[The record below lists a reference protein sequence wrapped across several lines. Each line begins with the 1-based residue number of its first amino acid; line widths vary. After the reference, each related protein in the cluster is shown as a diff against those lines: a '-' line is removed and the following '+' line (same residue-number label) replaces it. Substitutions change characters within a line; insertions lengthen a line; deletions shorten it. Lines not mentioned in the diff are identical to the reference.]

1 MLAYYLAKKYLPT
14 SQCGFKGVKKYLIF
28 EGGKKKAEYRTTV

>member
-14 SQCGFKGVKKYLIF
+14 SQCGFKGVKYLIF